1 MNGTDIFEDKCF
13 IIAEAGVNHNGSL
26 ELAYKLVDVA
36 VKAGVDAVKFQTFKT
51 ENVVSK
57 NAEKADYQKKTMGT
71 GESQFEMI
79 KKLELPF
86 EDFKKIKKYCDKK
99 GIIFLSTPFDYES
112 ADFLESLVPLYK
124 IGSGEITNLPF
135 LEYIAEKGKPI
146 ILSTGMSTLG
156 EVEEAIT
163 TIINVNPSFFDT
175 SHLSPLTS
183 HASPLTLL
191 HCISNYP
198 AEYEDVNLKAMLTL
212 KEAFKLP
219 VGYSDHTLGIE
230 VPIAAVAMGATII
243 EKHFTLDKNLS
254 GPDHRAS
261 LEPDELKAMVKAIR
275 NVEKSLGDGIKR
287 PTQSELQ
294 VMKVV
299 RRSLVAK
306 KDIRAGETV
315 KESDMLV
322 KRPATGIPPKFKEIV
337 IGMKPTRSIK
347 KDELFNWEDF
357 K

>member
-230 VPIAAVAMGATII
+230 VPIAAVAMGTTII